1 MLGAALAAIVIGL
14 IFLFVI
20 PWAGFV
26 VGAIGLILLL
36 VYVIGAVRR
45 PVSGERRP
53 S

>member
-36 VYVIGAVRR
+36 VYVVGAVRR
-45 PVSGERRP
+45 PVSAERRP